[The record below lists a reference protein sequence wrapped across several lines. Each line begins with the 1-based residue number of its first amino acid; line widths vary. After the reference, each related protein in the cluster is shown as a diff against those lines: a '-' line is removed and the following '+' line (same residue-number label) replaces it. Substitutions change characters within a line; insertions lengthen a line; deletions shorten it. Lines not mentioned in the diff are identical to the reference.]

1 MQITIYL
8 SDDLI
13 RKIDALARKQ
23 GKSRSSLIQEALNRD
38 LESKKSVSYPTE
50 TLSVFGAW
58 KDLSIE
64 QIDEFRKSFA
74 GDVRR
79 MKLK

>member
-8 SDDLI
+8 SDELI
-13 RKIDALARKQ
+13 RKVDALARKQ
-23 GKSRSSLIQEALNRD
+23 GKSRSSLIQEALTRD
-38 LESKKSVSYPTE
+38 LDAKKAITYPAD

-58 KDLSIE
+58 KDLSAE

-74 GDVRR
+74 EDAPRA
-79 MKLK
+79 KLK